1 MYRVEN
7 YTIYIVW
14 KYNLYNKDTWLST
27 LQVSFLFCKFLLWQ
41 QNKSFTKTTSIQGV
55 LLTYADFLGCITYI
69 LAGLGYG
76 YYMLWLCEG

>member
-41 QNKSFTKTTSIQGV
+41 QNGLFMKTTSIQKV
-55 LLTYADFLGCITYI
+55 RLTYADFLGCITYI